1 MSNRILALDTATEA
15 CSAAVVIDGVVVA
28 QRFELAPRRHAELIL
43 SQLDAVLTEAGISLQ
58 QLDAL
63 AYGCGPGSFTGVRL
77 AASVVQ
83 GVAFAADLPVIPVS
97 DLATLAYAAH
107 LEFGADHLACAIDAR
122 MGEVYWA
129 CYSADAV
136 SGVHLLGTEVVVKP
150 EAVPIPQRQRDELP
164 ERTIWHGVGSGWA
177 RYAPV
182 LQTNLAV
189 QQIWPDRFPAAATVA
204 LLGALYWH
212 SGRAVP
218 AQQALPVYLRD
229 QVAQRP
235 AAVARPT

>member
-28 QRFELAPRRHAELIL
+28 KRFELAPRRHAELIL
-43 SQLDAVLTEAGISLQ
+43 SQLDAVLKEAGIRLQ

-63 AYGCGPGSFTGVRL
+63 AYGCGPGAFTGVRL

-97 DLATLAYAAH
+97 DLAALAYEAH
-107 LEFGADHLACAIDAR
+107 LEFAVEHLACAIDAR

-129 CYSADAV
+129 CYRADTV
-136 SGVHLLGTEVVVKP
+136 DGVRLLGSEFVVKP
-150 EAVPIPQRQRDELP
+150 DAIPIPQGHKGELP
-164 ERTIWHGVGSGWA
+164 AEGCWCGVGSGWA
-177 RYAPV
+177 RYAPL
-182 LQTNLAV
+182 LQAQLAI
-189 QQIWPDRFPAAATVA
+189 QQVWSERFPAAAAIA
-204 LLGALYWH
+204 LLGALSWRN
-212 SGRAVP
+212 GNFVP

-235 AAVARPT
+235 AAVAGLT